1 MQPDPNRDYM
11 RDVVRQGANDVAND
25 RVTEAVNYL
34 IDAPDYSARAQEMTR
49 SIENPRD
56 RVDYTGSLA
65 CLNALLDLGAANR
78 DAFER
83 ILKLVETKRKE
94 NPSVSKRDYQ
104 RDIMRDRRKRMAKA
118 ILLHEARQGPLRG
131 DDRTREMASIR
142 ARWAKAK
149 AEFLV
154 MRESVSAGDRLDATR
169 DFWAMVDRQLD
180 ANVASLHRTQAVA

>member
-1 MQPDPNRDYM
+1 
-11 RDVVRQGANDVAND
+11 VAND
-25 RVTEAVNYL
+25 RVTDAVNYL
-34 IDAPDYSARAQEMTR
+34 IDATDYSARAQEMTR
-49 SIENPRD
+49 SIENPQD

-65 CLNALLDLGAANR
+65 CLNALLDLGTANR

-118 ILLHEARQGPLRG
+118 MLLHEARQGPLRG
-131 DDRTREMASIR
+131 EDRTKEMASIR

-154 MRESVSAGDRLDATR
+154 MRETVSAADRLDATR

-180 ANVASLHRTQAVA
+180 ANVASLHRTSAVA

>member
-1 MQPDPNRDYM
+1 MNKETTT
-11 RDVVRQGANDVAND
+11 VATD

-49 SIENPRD
+49 SIETPKE

-83 ILKLVETKRKE
+83 LLKLVETKRKE

-118 ILLHEARQGPLRG
+118 ILLHEARQGVLKGAARAA
-131 DDRTREMASIR
+131 EMASIR
-142 ARWAKAK
+142 ARWDKAK
-149 AEFLV
+149 AEYLIKQ
-154 MRESVSAGDRLDATR
+154 ETASGADRLDAIR

-180 ANVASLHRTQAVA
+180 ANVANLHKTSAVA

>member
-1 MQPDPNRDYM
+1 
-11 RDVVRQGANDVAND
+11 
-25 RVTEAVNYL
+25 
-34 IDAPDYSARAQEMTR
+34 
-49 SIENPRD
+49 
-56 RVDYTGSLA
+56 VDYTGSLA

>member
-11 RDVVRQGANDVAND
+11 RDVVRQGANDVATD

-49 SIENPRD
+49 SIEAPRD

-118 ILLHEARQGPLRG
+118 MLLHEARQGPLRG
-131 DDRTREMASIR
+131 EDRTKEMASIR

-154 MRESVSAGDRLDATR
+154 MRETVSAADRLDATR